1 MMLIRSVVAAQQLKI
16 LLVTSFTV
24 PTLQLREIP
33 FIDQDE
39 IKIIQTFLN
48 GKPTYSVNDNKLI
61 LDASKKYI
69 LETERFDGPNILRK
83 RVMVNA

>member
-1 MMLIRSVVAAQQLKI
+1 MMLIRSVAAAQQLKI

-48 GKPTYSVNDNKLI
+48 GNPTYSVNDNKLI